1 MNAEQFYHSRRA
13 EWQALSELVDQG
25 ERRASSLSPADVA
38 ALSRLYRAAAADLAL
53 AQRDFP
59 EHRLTQYLNQLV
71 ARAHAVIYRG
81 EPLALRRIRRFFTAG
96 FPRTYRRA
104 FPFILAAALLFVLP
118 GLLAGL
124 VTNWNPAASQ
134 WLLPPQVQE
143 LIPLIEEQELWTNI
157 PVEERP
163 YTSAFIMRNN
173 IQVVFL
179 SFAGGMVAGLLTL
192 YIMIFNGLLIGGLTG
207 LTAHYGVGFELW
219 TFVIGHGII
228 ELSVIFIGGGA
239 GLMLG
244 WAMLQPGLLRRR
256 DSLAL
261 AARAAVRLIVGCV
274 PLLVLAGAIE
284 GFISP
289 HETLP
294 WPLKWGVGLGSGFL
308 LYTYLFL
315 GGRDRPLRI
324 GANTWKSSKRST

>member
-1 MNAEQFYHSRRA
+1 MPASEYNRPMNAEQFYESRRA
-13 EWQALSELVDQG
+13 DWQTLTDLLDKSEKHLKH
-25 ERRASSLSPADVA
+25 LSPAEVA
-38 ALSRLYRAAAADLAL
+38 DLSRLYRAAAADLAL

-59 EHRLTQYLNQLV
+59 QHRVTQYLNELV
-71 ARAHAVIYRG
+71 SRAHAIIYRG
-81 EPLALRRIRRFFTAG
+81 EPLALNRIRRFASRG

-104 FPFILAAALLFVLP
+104 FPFILAAALLFILP
-118 GLLAGL
+118 GVFTGL
-124 VTNWNPAASQ
+124 VTNWNPSASVR
-134 WLLPPQVQE
+134 LLPPQVQE
-143 LIPLIEEQELWTNI
+143 LIPLVEEQELWTDI

-179 SFAGGMVAGLLTL
+179 SFAGGMLAGLLTL
-192 YIMIFNGLLIGGLTG
+192 YVMIFNGLLLGGLMG

-219 TFVIGHGII
+219 TFVVGHGVI

-244 WAMLQPGLLRRR
+244 WAILQPGLLRRR
-256 DSLAL
+256 DAL
-261 AARAAVRLIVGCV
+261 AVAARVAVRLIIGCV

-289 HETLP
+289 NETLP
-294 WPLKWGVGLGSGFL
+294 WPVKWAVGLGSGVL

-315 GGRDRPLRI
+315 AGRDRAAEA
-324 GANTWKSSKRST
+324 GV

>member
-1 MNAEQFYHSRRA
+1 MNAEQFYNRRRE
-13 EWQALSELVDQG
+13 EWQSLGDLLDKSEKQLK
-25 ERRASSLSPADVA
+25 RLSPDEVA
-38 ALSRLYRAAAADLAL
+38 TLSRLYRAAAADLAL

-59 EHRLTQYLNQLV
+59 QHRVTQYLNQLV
-71 ARAHAVIYRG
+71 ARAHAVIYQG
-81 EPLALRRIRRFFTAG
+81 EPLALNRIRRFVTAG
-96 FPRTYRRA
+96 FPRTYRHT
-104 FPFILAAALLFVLP
+104 FPFILAAALLFILP
-118 GLLAGL
+118 GVLTGL
-124 VTNWNPAASQ
+124 VTNWNPDASS

-143 LIPLIEEQELWTNI
+143 LIPLIEEQQLWTDI

-179 SFAGGMVAGLLTL
+179 AFAGGILAGLLTL
-192 YIMIFNGLLIGGLTG
+192 YIMILNGLLIGGLTG

-219 TFVIGHGII
+219 TFVIGHGVL

-244 WAMLQPGLLRRR
+244 WAILQPGLLRRR
-256 DSLAL
+256 DAL
-261 AARAAVRLIVGCV
+261 AQAARTAVRLIIGSV
-274 PLLVLAGAIE
+274 PLLVLAGMIE

-289 HETLP
+289 NEALP
-294 WPLKWGVGLGSGFL
+294 WPVKWAVGLGSGFL

-315 GGRDRPLRI
+315 SGREGPPAA
-324 GANTWKSSKRST
+324 GE